1 MTVEELRKLM
11 DSLDDN
17 TIVLTS
23 GVDVAQAVVR
33 DGPALILEM
42 DPEYRHSGIVIWR
55 NADEQRQGVGE

>member
-1 MTVEELRKLM
+1 MTVEELRRLM
-11 DSLDDN
+11 DSLDDD

-23 GVDVAQAVVR
+23 GVDIAQAVVR
-33 DGPALILEM
+33 DDPALILEM